1 MISFN
6 GNKNGY
12 VLHDKVLCL
21 VEIIKVIL
29 NIKEQQIIYVTKL
42 GNFDKIYDSI
52 KDYKEGLISNN
63 TTLKYYHHVNGLFP
77 KNNILY
83 TFIYNGY
90 KEIDVRDLS
99 IEYYPDIKKYRYVYE
114 RPLYESKE
122 ECFANH
128 DLIVNECGVVETK
141 PCTKSILALTKEQ
154 KEYLKVFQQAYKNC
168 VNSGINFYYDSD
180 YSELYTLNGKKIKSF
195 DGCGDKGNVFAYRS
209 VFTPVTDFSFDWI
222 SFDNYLPS
230 LTFKENE

>member
-12 VLHDKVLCL
+12 VLYNKVLCL
-21 VEIIKVIL
+21 IEIIKVIL
-29 NIKEQQIIYVTKL
+29 NIKEQQVIYVTKL

-63 TTLKYYHHVNGLFP
+63 TTLKYYHHINELSP

-83 TFIYNGY
+83 GFIDNCC
-90 KEIDVRDLS
+90 KEVDVRDLL
-99 IEYYPDIKKYRYVYE
+99 IEYYPDSKKYKYVYE
-114 RPLYESKE
+114 RPLYESKK

-128 DLIVNECGVVETK
+128 DLIVNENGITETK
-141 PCTKSILALTKEQ
+141 LCTKNILALTKEQ
-154 KEYLKVFQQAYKNC
+154 EEYLKVFQQAYKNC

-180 YSELYTLNGKKIKSF
+180 YSELYTLNSKKIKSF
-195 DGCGDKGNVFAYRS
+195 DGCGENGDTFAYKS

-230 LTFKENE
+230 LNLKNDE